1 MTSRGKKQ
9 KYWRQAN
16 ETMNNTPPPQSVL
29 VVDDDRNVLEVLDA
43 RLSSCGLTVYKA
55 DGGRKALQILKTRRI
70 DLVVSDV
77 KMPEMDGMTLLSE
90 IIRTQPGLPVIFLT
104 AYANVPDAVKAVKSG
119 AVDYVEKPFDGK
131 ALTQKVQLMLKEF
144 QGDDQARTADPF
156 PATDT
161 DEHLKSPAMRNLHG
175 LVQKVARSSVNVLIL
190 GESGVGKERIA
201 NRIHQLGPRRKN
213 PFVVVDCGATPAG
226 LLESELFGHVR
237 GSFTHAVN
245 DKQGLIETAN
255 TGTLFL
261 DEVGNISHEM
271 QIRLLR
277 FIENRTIR
285 RIGGLKGTPVDCRI
299 ISATNADLV
308 EEMKTGRFREDL
320 FFRLRVVTLT
330 IPPLRERRADI
341 PMLVNHFTRQYCS
354 QQEVEPVDIPEETM
368 NWLCNYAWPGNVRE
382 LKNAIEGGIVLC
394 RGNVLQP
401 EDFHVTDIE
410 QTGGDRMTDDQ
421 CLSLEESEKNTILRA
436 LEQTGGIQKEAA
448 EVLGISRRAIHY
460 KVKKYS
466 IDAGSIKARY

>member
-1 MTSRGKKQ
+1 MKT
-9 KYWRQAN
+9 
-16 ETMNNTPPPQSVL
+16 NTHPQSVL

-55 DGGRKALQILKTRRI
+55 DGGRNALQILKTRRI

-77 KMPEMDGMTLLSE
+77 KMPEMDGMALLSE
-90 IIRTQPGLPVIFLT
+90 IIQTQPGLPVIFLT

-131 ALTQKVQLMLKEF
+131 ALTEKIQLMLQEF
-144 QGDDQARTADPF
+144 EGSG
-156 PATDT
+156 PAPPIAPSLELTS
-161 DEHLKSPAMRNLHG
+161 DEDVKSPAMKNLLG
-175 LVQKVARSSVNVLIL
+175 LVRKVARSSVNVLIL

-201 NRIHQLGPRRKN
+201 NQIHRLGSRRNK

-226 LLESELFGHVR
+226 LLESELFGHVK
-237 GSFTHAVN
+237 GSFTHAVS
-245 DKQGLIETAN
+245 DKKGLIETAD

-261 DEVGNISHEM
+261 DEIGNISHEM

-277 FIENRTIR
+277 FIEDRTIR

-299 ISATNADLV
+299 IAATNADLG
-308 EEMKTGRFREDL
+308 EAIKSGQFREDL

-330 IPPLRERRADI
+330 IPPLRERQADI
-341 PMLVNHFTRQYCS
+341 PLLVDHFIRQYCNQHGVKQVS
-354 QQEVEPVDIPEETM
+354 VPEATM
-368 NWLCNYAWPGNVRE
+368 EWLCDYAWPGNVRE

-394 RGNVLQP
+394 RNNVLRP
-401 EDFHVTDIE
+401 EDFHEAGITDTSKETVTANS
-410 QTGGDRMTDDQ
+410 
-421 CLSLEESEKNTILRA
+421 CLSLEESEKNTIVRA

-460 KVKKYS
+460 KIKKYG
-466 IDAGSIKARY
+466 IDAGSIKARH

>member
-1 MTSRGKKQ
+1 MKD
-9 KYWRQAN
+9 
-16 ETMNNTPPPQSVL
+16 NNHTQSVL

-43 RLSSCGLTVYKA
+43 RLSSCGLTVHQA
-55 DGGRKALQILKTRRI
+55 EDGRKALQILKTRRI

-77 KMPEMDGMTLLSE
+77 KMPGMDGMALLSE

-131 ALTQKVQLMLKEF
+131 ALTGKIQMMLREFGGAAPIPEVDPKELDI
-144 QGDDQARTADPF
+144 DD
-156 PATDT
+156 
-161 DEHLKSPAMRNLHG
+161 HVKSPAMKNLHG
-175 LVQKVARSSVNVLIL
+175 LVKKVARSSVNVLIL

-201 NRIHQLGPRRKN
+201 HQIHQLGPRRKK

-226 LLESELFGHVR
+226 LLESELFGHVK
-237 GSFTHAVN
+237 GSFTHAVS
-245 DKQGLIETAN
+245 DKKGLIETAD

-261 DEVGNISHEM
+261 DEIGNISHEM

-277 FIENRTIR
+277 FIEDRTIR

-299 ISATNADLV
+299 IAATNADLD
-308 EEMKTGRFREDL
+308 EEIQAGRFREDL

-330 IPPLRERRADI
+330 IPPLRERKADI
-341 PMLVNHFTRQYCS
+341 PLLVDHFTSQYCS
-354 QQEVEPVDIPEETM
+354 QHDVGPVSVGRETM
-368 NWLCNYAWPGNVRE
+368 DWLCGYSWPGNVRE
-382 LKNAIEGGIVLC
+382 LKNAIEGGIVMC
-394 RGNVLQP
+394 QDNVLLP
-401 EDFHVTDIE
+401 EDFHPVGITETYNESKADNS
-410 QTGGDRMTDDQ
+410 

-460 KVKKYS
+460 KIKKYG
-466 IDAGSIKARY
+466 IDAGSIKARH